1 MKCKIVRTQKFMWRN
16 FMRLIKS
23 KKVSILHY
31 SIDRYQ
37 CICFVMIHNILPLTF
52 LPLTC
57 LEITFFSIVLFKTS
71 SFLG

>member
-16 FMRLIKS
+16 FMRSIKS

-31 SIDRYQ
+31 SRDRYQ
-37 CICFVMIHNILPLTF
+37 CICFVMIHNI

>member
-1 MKCKIVRTQKFMWRN
+1 VRTQKLMCCN
-16 FMRLIKS
+16 FMRSIKS
-23 KKVSILHY
+23 QKVSVLHY
-31 SIDRYQ
+31 SRDRYQ